1 MKQLYVCYQTDLV
14 GKLIINEH
22 QHYQFQYD
30 RSWLDN
36 ANAFALSCS
45 LPLQLEPF
53 TQQFSYAFFSNLIPE
68 GNLRHKIAS
77 VLGISEKNDFALLDA
92 IGGEVAGAISLL
104 NTLPSSYPV
113 NDTSY
118 DTTYDSTQNS
128 QRDLS
133 AKQLGQIIGTL
144 DTRPFLVAEEGLR
157 LSLAGAQN
165 KLPVIYQN
173 QQFSL
178 PLGQTPS
185 THILKPDPNRPDI
198 PHLAVN
204 EAYCM
209 ALAKA
214 CDLQVANAELIH
226 ISEQECFLT
235 QRYDREN
242 GQRLHQEDF
251 CQALGILPFNKYE
264 SEGGPSFS
272 DCSQLITQFSSRPA
286 ADKKLL
292 LRWTLFNYLI
302 GNADAHGKNI
312 SFLHQPHQH
321 QQLVVSPFYDL
332 LSTAIYPDLNV
343 RLSMKVGKENR
354 PKWIMQRHWQRYC
367 DEIQVPYSMLLRE
380 AKVLIRQLPEK
391 AELLAQQAP
400 YNEYPVVVEKIKT
413 VTKERGHWLNTRL
426 ISQIKPNQ

>member
-1 MKQLYVCYQTDLV
+1 MKQLYICYQSKVV
-14 GKLIINEH
+14 GELIINEH
-22 QHYQFQYD
+22 QHYQFQYNQN
-30 RSWLDN
+30 WLEN
-36 ANAFALSCS
+36 TNAFALSCS
-45 LPLQLEPF
+45 LPLQQEPF
-53 TQQFSYAFFSNLIPE
+53 SQQFSYAFFSNLIPE

-77 VLGISEKNDFALLDA
+77 VLGISEKNDFALLEA

-104 NTLPSSYPV
+104 NVPP
-113 NDTSY
+113 TSY
-118 DTTYDSTQNS
+118 NSTQGS
-128 QRDLS
+128 QRNLS
-133 AKQLGQIIGTL
+133 EKQLEQIIGTL
-144 DTRPFLVAEEGLR
+144 DARPFLVAEEGLR

-165 KLPVIYQN
+165 KLPIIYQN
-173 QQFSL
+173 QQFAL

-185 THILKPDPNRPDI
+185 THILKPDPNRTDI

-214 CDLQVANAELIH
+214 CDLQVAHAELIP

-235 QRYDREN
+235 RRYDRKN

-251 CQALGILPFNKYE
+251 CQALGIVPFNKYE

-312 SFLHQPHQH
+312 SFLHQPQR
-321 QQLVVSPFYDL
+321 VVSPFYDL
-332 LSTAIYPDLNV
+332 LSTTIYPDLTS
-343 RLSMKVGKENR
+343 RLSMKIGKENR
-354 PKWIMQRHWQRYC
+354 PQWIMQRHWQRYC
-367 DEIQVPYSMLLRE
+367 DEIQVPYSMLVRE
-380 AKVLIRQLPEK
+380 TNVLTRLLPEK
-391 AELLAQQAP
+391 SGLLADTKP
-400 YNEYPVVVEKIKT
+400 YNKYPEIIQKIKAVIT
-413 VTKERGHWLNTRL
+413 ERVRWLQTR
-426 ISQIKPNQ
+426 IMET